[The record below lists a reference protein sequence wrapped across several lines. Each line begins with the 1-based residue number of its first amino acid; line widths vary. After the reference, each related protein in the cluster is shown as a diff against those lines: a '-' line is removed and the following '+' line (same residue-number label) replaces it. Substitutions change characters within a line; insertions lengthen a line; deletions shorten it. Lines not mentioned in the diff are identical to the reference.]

1 MAINECLLD
10 YGEKIMSKITINQ
23 DSLKTSREWKRHSV
37 KDGSNIYRILPPHG
51 NVEVH
56 NNYPYK
62 KWSIA
67 WLADPRTG
75 KRRPFSSPLTEGEE
89 NCPVKEYQD
98 ALKAFIDKKKATLEA
113 DGASKSAI
121 KEELKGLHEIQWQ
134 IKVQHLYTYN
144 ACDKSGNV
152 GLLEIKSTAQ
162 KALKKKMSEYINLY
176 GQDPTSLNAEGDDS
190 GVWFNFLKEGI
201 GKDTTYSVDFSK
213 ERFKDD
219 QGRLVSVEDR
229 SALAPNI
236 VDSYGDLAYDLS
248 TVYYKKNYNDLRE
261 ILLYNLSL
269 IGEELPEAVLPGFEI
284 GGSAPVQV
292 QSEVE
297 TQTARPQGTKRVALN
312 LGDDDDVPFTG
323 GTKVSTPTP
332 TSTTPV
338 ASAPADLDMDDIKD
352 LADSVLGD

>member
-51 NVEVH
+51 DVEVH

-67 WLADPRTG
+67 WLVDPRTG
-75 KRRPFSSPLTEGEE
+75 KRRPWASPLTDGEE

-113 DGASKSAI
+113 GGASKSTV
-121 KEELKGLHEIQWQ
+121 KEELKGLYEIQWQ
-134 IKVQHLYTYN
+134 IKIQHLYAYN

-190 GVWFNFLKEGI
+190 GVWFNFSKEGI

-219 QGRLVSVEDR
+219 KGRLVSVEDR
-229 SALAPNI
+229 SALAPNV
-236 VDSYGDLAYDLS
+236 VDGYSDLAYDLS
-248 TVYYKKNYNDLRE
+248 TIYYKKNYNDLRE

-269 IGEELPEAVLPGFEI
+269 IAEELPEVVLPGFETSE
-284 GGSAPVQV
+284 SAPVQT
-292 QSEVE
+292 QGKVE
-297 TQTARPQGTKRVALN
+297 TSRTQGTKKVALN
-312 LGDDDDVPFTG
+312 LSDDDDEAPFSD
-323 GTKVSTPTP
+323 GTKVSTPI
-332 TSTTPV
+332 TSTAT
-338 ASAPADLDMDDIKD
+338 ASADLDMDDIKD